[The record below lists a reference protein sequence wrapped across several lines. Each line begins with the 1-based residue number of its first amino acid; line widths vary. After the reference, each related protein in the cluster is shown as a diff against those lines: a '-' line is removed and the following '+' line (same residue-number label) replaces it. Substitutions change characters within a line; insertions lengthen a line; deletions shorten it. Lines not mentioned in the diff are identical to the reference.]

1 MKLNLA
7 TFCAVI
13 LVLIGIGASKPIR
26 AEDKDTGCIVV
37 TGSDSNGKDLTDSDV
52 YLEEEDGRGGWKK
65 PDGASKKHVGKSDKG
80 EAKFCGLKPGKK
92 YRVIGRKDSDDN
104 EGNWHVFIFQ
114 PEQMTKLMGVV
125 ISIKMKAKRVPN
137 QQPIPIVNPSK
148 IGGGLSSLT
157 HP

>member
-1 MKLNLA
+1 MNADFLK
-7 TFCAVI
+7 
-13 LVLIGIGASKPIR
+13 
-26 AEDKDTGCIVV
+26 
-37 TGSDSNGKDLTDSDV
+37 GK
-52 YLEEEDGRGGWKK
+52 
-65 PDGASKKHVGKSDKG
+65 
-80 EAKFCGLKPGKK
+80 
-92 YRVIGRKDSDDN
+92 
-104 EGNWHVFIFQ
+104 WHEFIFQ